1 MSEQRSIKE
10 RNILSKI
17 FISPGEPRLRA
28 GWRLLTQTILLFILG
43 IPVGVAAFL
52 TANLLGLRFD
62 NLLLGQISELLIFS
76 GSIFLA
82 RRFLDKRSISSLG
95 LTLNIQILWDVLAG
109 IGITFIM
116 MGAIFAAMLLLG
128 WSKFESF
135 AWQTE
140 SIFNVIASAAT
151 FLVIFI
157 LVGWNEELLFRG
169 YHLQTIA
176 SGIHLFWGVI
186 ISSII
191 FGLLH
196 LGNPNAAWVSAA
208 GIFLAGLFL
217 AYGYVR
223 TKQLWLSIGLHI
235 GWNFFEGVV
244 FGFPVSGLNIYPL
257 THIQVS
263 GPKIW
268 TGGAFGPE
276 AGLIVLPALALGTVL
291 IYFYTR
297 PRLSS

>member
-1 MSEQRSIKE
+1 MSEQASIKE

-17 FISPGEPRLRA
+17 FISPDEPRLRA

-43 IPVGVAAFL
+43 IPIGAATFL
-52 TANLLGLRFD
+52 TASLLGLRFD

-82 RRFLDKRSISSLG
+82 RRFLDKRSIASLG
-95 LTLNIQILWDVLAG
+95 LTLNIQILWDILAG

-176 SGIHLFWGVI
+176 SGINLFWGVA